1 MASESKSERTFVCDI
16 RECRQYRIPPCGR
29 LGLEARQDGSAGLWR
44 EARRA
49 ERIGD
54 DQEAAAF
61 TLTFASFGGET
72 AIRARPMITNISTP
86 YSRCARSL
94 TVKKCLH
101 GHSGGVSEARPC
113 REGDQAAMR
122 GRVA

>member
-72 AIRARPMITNISTP
+72 AIRARPMNHKHK
-86 YSRCARSL
+86 YAVEQVCAFAYGQ
-94 TVKKCLH
+94 KMP
-101 GHSGGVSEARPC
+101 ARP
-113 REGDQAAMR
+113 
-122 GRVA
+122 